1 MWRMINDNV
10 MGGNSI
16 ASYSRNIWS
25 GYLNPVDNY
34 NLGFVS
40 LNKPIR
46 IENKTKEI
54 QLYIHALTNEPRTLI
69 LQLNTEQ
76 YGYYKPSIEF
86 TIYPNKTIYTLPLNR
101 FKLFFRGNW
110 RNHNLEYINKN
121 QINSVSLILA
131 DNNPNYFEFSIR
143 KIEQK

>member
-1 MWRMINDNV
+1 MWRMINDNI
-10 MGGNSI
+10 MGGNSV
-16 ASYSRNIWS
+16 AFYSRNLWS

-46 IENKTKEI
+46 IQNKTKEI
-54 QLYIHALTNEPRTLI
+54 QLYIHALTNEPRFLI

-76 YGYYKPSIEF
+76 YGYYKPSIKF
-86 TIYPNKTIYTLPLNR
+86 IVYPNKTVYILPFDKLQ
-101 FKLFFRGNW
+101 LFFRGNW
-110 RNHNLEYINKN
+110 RNHNIEYINKN

-131 DNNPNYFEFSIR
+131 DNNPDYFEFSIR
-143 KIEQK
+143 KIDQK